1 MMQTRRLFL
10 GSTLAMFATGC
21 YGKFALT
28 QKLYGWNG
36 SLGNKFVNT
45 IVFWAFILLPV
56 YEVCAFVDFVA
67 LNLIEFWS
75 GTNPL
80 AQLDHDDGSQT
91 RLTRL
96 SFETVRLER
105 LVDGVVIQSIELHR
119 PTQTSAMA
127 VTSDGQV
134 IAQAELLPSGALAG
148 SNSAIGAVEYSVDQ
162 LQRINDSKSA
172 AWSMTS
178 RVSIG

>member
-1 MMQTRRLFL
+1 MLTRRLFF

-45 IVFWAFILLPV
+45 IVLWAFIILPV

-80 AQLDHDDGSQT
+80 AQLDHEDGSQT
-91 RLTRL
+91 RLTRVSL
-96 SFETVRLER
+96 DTVRLER
-105 LVDGVVIQSIELHR
+105 LVDGVVVRSLELQR

-127 VTSDGQV
+127 LNPGGQV
-134 IAQAELLPSGALAG
+134 VAQAELLPSGALAG
-148 SNSAIGAVEYSVDQ
+148 TNTVVGSVEWSSET
-162 LQRINDSKSA
+162 LQRINASDSMT
-172 AWSMTS
+172 WSMS
-178 RVSIG
+178 NPVSLG